1 MSNILL
7 FYLCFNDYFNLLS
20 KDGYLFDKEVIL
32 QYIITKKNEFH
43 RKLKE
48 YEKLKKEDNEENNQ
62 KIIAENNRR
71 LAEFLKSENN
81 IVTKPI
87 DGFKSGNSYYFYA

>member
-1 MSNILL
+1 M
-7 FYLCFNDYFNLLS
+7 
-20 KDGYLFDKEVIL
+20 FDKEVIL
-32 QYIITKKNEFH
+32 QYIITKKNEYS

-48 YEKLKKEDNEENNQ
+48 YEKLKKQDNEESFQ
-62 KIIAENNRR
+62 KIAAENSKK

-87 DGFKSGNSYYFYA
+87 NGFKPGES